1 MSVQDR
7 LTDTLSRANVFTGLP
22 QVEFSPQNDSGG
34 YDAYRNL
41 GIVDTAELQKTLDT
55 IQLINASSGFQV
67 VEREEVSRL
76 EIALAVGLFKF
87 DAQNMR
93 LFLGAESITD
103 VPGGTG
109 TATNEIFSVLADDRF
124 GGLTQRMV
132 TAITGINPREVTD
145 EQVGV
150 GDASSGGTTGD
161 FNLDYPI
168 DLLADLSG
176 GTFTVNGVDKTGVL
190 VSGTSPA
197 VGEIAVELTPAGGVS
212 RLTFGTNEIPASGSA
227 IVAGYTPS
235 WAIGDFTE
243 NDDYVLE
250 PLNGGIRFL
259 ASPTGGKKVAA
270 AAVDDSVNG
279 TGAARPAQLLDVDY
293 SYTIVTLE
301 RMSPFTQNTFAGR
314 ARISQLTDLGVNFIW
329 GIPSVSFRITD
340 DAFTWVKDNFAS
352 GTLIMNILSDGSA
365 SPYGEWDHYP
375 ETP

>member
-227 IVAGYTPS
+227 IVAGYTP
-235 WAIGDFTE
+235 
-243 NDDYVLE
+243 
-250 PLNGGIRFL
+250 RFL